1 MEGSS
6 AISCCQCCAVHLCV
20 RAQKRVDRP
29 RWHAPPGR
37 RESTAPSTS
46 GRTAPTRAS
55 SRSQRHQR
63 ALAGAS
69 SHPRRR
75 NHAAERPGGVRA
87 AHTRPRRPGGRTG
100 QCPRR
105 RRRRCGCR
113 SAFAAPRRA
122 CEGARRRARPSRT
135 SAMDRKATHAHASRA
150 ALERPVR
157 VVALAALRSALR
169 SLSVRRAHAPT
180 AARAWQRRARRRWRR
195 PKERRHEATHR
206 AQVTARRAGPRG
218 PRLRWGEGGVG
229 AVRGWVW
236 RGRRLSALS
245 SRRRALVSRTRV
257 RRRTLFANAVF
268 GIKTRRRQSAA
279 GR

>member
-1 MEGSS
+1 MLSVLHRAS
-6 AISCCQCCAVHLCV
+6 VRV

-37 RESTAPSTS
+37 RESIAPSTS

-69 SHPRRR
+69 SHPRRQ

-113 SAFAAPRRA
+113 STFAAPRRA
-122 CEGARRRARPSRT
+122 CEGARRRGRPSRT
-135 SAMDRKATHAHASRA
+135 SAMDRKAAHAHASRA
-150 ALERPVR
+150 ALKRPVR
-157 VVALAALRSALR
+157 VVALAALRSAPR
-169 SLSVRRAHAPT
+169 SLSLSLSRVRTHRPLPAPGS
-180 AARAWQRRARRRWRR
+180 AAR
-195 PKERRHEATHR
+195 
-206 AQVTARRAGPRG
+206 
-218 PRLRWGEGGVG
+218 GGVG
-229 AVRGWVW
+229 GAPKSDAAKPPIA
-236 RGRRLSALS
+236 RR
-245 SRRRALVSRTRV
+245 
-257 RRRTLFANAVF
+257 
-268 GIKTRRRQSAA
+268 
-279 GR
+279 